1 MDPHETQ
8 EVETIQVV
16 ETSLR
21 LGLNRLRFEQPL
33 EDLYQR
39 DHALGSVRHVR
50 SAAIFGLIIYALF
63 GMMDYWIIERD
74 FSQVA
79 LIRYALVC
87 PIIMLSIYIMKFP
100 SCHRHVFT
108 LANIIM
114 FTVAIT
120 LMVIVVTGGQYMS
133 ILGLLPLIMFLF
145 TGLRMGFRESTLCAW
160 VIFAAFLFV
169 GLQLQNSEG
178 LPTDFF
184 RFGFLM
190 VLINFLGM
198 FSSYTLERHRRK
210 DYLQTHLLEF
220 EAQQLEALGERLLH
234 LSTTDELTQLS
245 NRRYFQERFEEEW
258 RRAIREKRPLSLIL
272 LDVDDFKAFNDNY
285 GHQPGDDCLMQVGH
299 LLRQKAQRSGEVAA
313 RYGGEEF
320 VLLFPGSSPDKAAA
334 LAETIREGIVGLN
347 ITHTF
352 SRTQDVVTVSAG
364 VAGCIPTQDMDPSD
378 LLSQADQSLYK
389 AKNRGRNQVVTYVE
403 PPAAA

>member
-1 MDPHETQ
+1 MNPNETQ
-8 EVETIQVV
+8 EVETIQAV

-21 LGLNRLRFEQPL
+21 LGLNRLRFENPL

-50 SAAIFGLIIYALF
+50 SAAVFGLIIYALF
-63 GMMDYWIIERD
+63 GLMDYWVMERE
-74 FSQVA
+74 FSEIA
-79 LIRYALVC
+79 LIRYGIVC
-87 PIIMLSIYIMKFP
+87 PIIMLAIFCLRFP
-100 SCHRHVFT
+100 SCHRHVFRLVNT
-108 LANIIM
+108 IM

-120 LMVIVVTGGQYMS
+120 LMVIVVAGGQYMA

-145 TGLRMGFRESTLCAW
+145 TGLRMAFREASLCAW
-160 VIFAAFLFV
+160 AIFAAFLGS
-169 GLQLQNSEG
+169 GLYLQETTG
-178 LPTDFF
+178 LPPDFF
-184 RFGFLM
+184 RYAFLIILM
-190 VLINFLGM
+190 NFLGM

-234 LSTTDELTQLS
+234 LSTTDDLTQLS

-285 GHQPGDDCLMQVGH
+285 GHQLGDDCLSQVGQFLKH
-299 LLRQKAQRSGEVAA
+299 KAQRSGEVAA

-320 VLLFPGSSPDKAAA
+320 VLLFPGSSADKAAA
-334 LAETIREGIVGLN
+334 LAETIREGIIELQ
-347 ITHTF
+347 IPHAY
-352 SRTQDVVTVSAG
+352 SRTHSMVTVSAG
-364 VAGCIPTQDMDPSD
+364 VAGCIPCRDMSPEE
-378 LLSQADQSLYK
+378 LLSQADVSLYK
-389 AKNRGRNQVVTYVE
+389 AKNRGRNQVVTH
-403 PPAAA
+403 AAA